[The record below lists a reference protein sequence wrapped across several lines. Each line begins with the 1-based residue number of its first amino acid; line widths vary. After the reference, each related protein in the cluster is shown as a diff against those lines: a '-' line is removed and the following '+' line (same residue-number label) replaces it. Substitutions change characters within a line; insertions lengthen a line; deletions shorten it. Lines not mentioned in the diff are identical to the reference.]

1 MKKYGLIGRNISY
14 SFSKKYFENKFR
26 AENLADC
33 TYDIFDLE
41 SIDKLRNILS
51 DKQIRGLNVT
61 IPYKRAVMDFLDEI
75 DPQATEVGAVNTVKV
90 HPDGHLSG
98 HNSDVYGFRQ
108 ALVPFLEPHHERA
121 LILGTGGASDAVA
134 YVLRHLGIEYYFVS
148 RQKRE
153 GRYLTYGE
161 LTEVHVK
168 TCPLI
173 VNATPLG
180 TFPHVD
186 TCPDIPYDSLDE
198 RNLLFDL
205 VYNPPDTLFMKKGR
219 EHGAAGMLRG
229 NHVGVAGRK
238 ILGDLA
244 IKCRSIYPIP
254 HTTIQDTP
262 RLGHAN
268 SENFVFMF
276 GARSPFFI
284 FP

>member
-33 TYDIFDLE
+33 SYDIFDLE
-41 SIDKLRNILS
+41 SIDELRNILA

-219 EHGAAGMLRG
+219 EHGAAACCGATMLELQ
-229 NHVGVAGRK
+229 AEK
-238 ILGDLA
+238 SWEIW
-244 IKCRSIYPIP
+244 
-254 HTTIQDTP
+254 Q
-262 RLGHAN
+262 
-268 SENFVFMF
+268 
-276 GARSPFFI
+276 
-284 FP
+284 

>member
-1 MKKYGLIGRNISY
+1 
-14 SFSKKYFENKFR
+14 
-26 AENLADC
+26 
-33 TYDIFDLE
+33 
-41 SIDKLRNILS
+41 
-51 DKQIRGLNVT
+51 
-61 IPYKRAVMDFLDEI
+61 MDFLDEI

-90 HPDGHLSG
+90 HPNGRLSG

-161 LTEVHVK
+161 LTEVHVRN
-168 TCPLI
+168 CPLI

-186 TCPDIPYDSLDE
+186 TCPDIPYDGLDE

-205 VYNPPDTLFMKKGR
+205 VYNPPDTLFMKKAGNTGLR
-219 EHGAAGMLRG
+219 YAAGRPCWNCKPKNPGRSG
-229 NHVGVAGRK
+229 NNAARHSQTETHVFICLCARLFVSLS
-238 ILGDLA
+238 ILHIGLFY
-244 IKCRSIYPIP
+244 S
-254 HTTIQDTP
+254 
-262 RLGHAN
+262 
-268 SENFVFMF
+268 V
-276 GARSPFFI
+276 
-284 FP
+284 